1 MSKKDVEA
9 GQKQWLQAFNGGDAS
24 AVAQKYEENARLLPP
39 NFEIQEGRA
48 AIEGFVKGFVATGA
62 QLAFKLLTVHETPDL
77 CASVGLYE
85 MTIPVPGGEPQ
96 KDSGKFIE
104 VWRRQAD
111 GSWQIAD
118 DIFNSSL
125 PAPAG

>member
-9 GQKQWLQAFNGGDAS
+9 GEKQWLKAFNSGDAS
-24 AVAQKYEENARLLPP
+24 GVAQQYEESARLLPP
-39 NFEIQEGRA
+39 NTPVLEGRPQ
-48 AIEGFVKGFVATGA
+48 IEGYVKEFVATGA
-62 QLAFKLLTVHETPDL
+62 QLDFKLITVHESPDT

-104 VWRRQAD
+104 VWRRQGD
-111 GSWQIAD
+111 GSWKIAD

-125 PAPAG
+125 PAPSA